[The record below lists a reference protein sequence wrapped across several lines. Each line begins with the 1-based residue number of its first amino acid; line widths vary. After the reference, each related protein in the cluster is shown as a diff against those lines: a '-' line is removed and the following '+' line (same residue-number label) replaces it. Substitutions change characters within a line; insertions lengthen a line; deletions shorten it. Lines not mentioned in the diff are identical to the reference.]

1 MASNRGSS
9 GSIMTDL
16 HRACVKRGF
25 GAIYI
30 PYEFKEGT
38 EIDAFLQMVTDANAI
53 SRIIGDMP
61 GLLPADLSELESV
74 MDGHDGSPINPIEDG
89 WYVRIARSRP
99 SSGLNYP
106 PAPTHAQIRGAG
118 VLASVDMVKCQS
130 VVVTG
135 LDIKRSE
142 YRVVDEKKFPDVG
155 VLSVLI
161 ADAYIAGYKAA
172 LTDVKRLNAE
182 PSAGGDNSAPR
193 SDG

>member
-1 MASNRGSS
+1 MTSNRGSS
-9 GSIMTDL
+9 GSILTDL
-16 HRACVKRGF
+16 HHACVKRGF
-25 GAIYI
+25 GIIYI
-30 PYEFKEGT
+30 PYEFKEGA
-38 EIDAFLQMVTDANAI
+38 EIDSFLQLAADANVI
-53 SRIIGDMP
+53 SRVIGETP
-61 GLLPADLSELESV
+61 GILPADLSELESA
-74 MDGHDGSPINPIEDG
+74 MDGHDGSPINLMEDG
-89 WYVRIARSRP
+89 WHVRIARSRP

-106 PAPTHAQIRGAG
+106 PAPTHAQVRGAG

-155 VLSVLI
+155 VLTVLI

-182 PSAGGDNSAPR
+182 PPAGGDDSAPR